1 MRHVDRTEVLRLVGA
16 NNVAVFGK
24 IDSEQHDLIFENVDA
39 FKVVK
44 WLSFFAKIP
53 ILNVDPGSFISE
65 KELLESVEESFN
77 FFISGAL
84 HFAELLHEDGVKLF
98 RWILTERQCKKDL
111 LVSLSPLKL
120 IWMWLPFFSYGLLF
134 HVTH

>member
-16 NNVAVFGK
+16 NDVAVFGK

-44 WLSFFAKIP
+44 WLSFFAKIA
-53 ILNVDPGSFISE
+53 ILNVDPGSFVSE
-65 KELLESVEESFN
+65 KELLESIEESFN

-84 HFAELLHEDGVKLF
+84 HFTELLHEDGVKF
-98 RWILTERQCKKDL
+98 FGWILAERECKKDL
-111 LVSLSPLKL
+111 LVSLSPLKF
-120 IWMWLPFFSYGLLF
+120 IWGRLSFFSYGLLF
-134 HVTH
+134 HGAH